1 MRKHFLIAV
10 LLSIAST
17 KINAQQSVGI
27 GTSSPAASAMLD
39 VTSTTKGLLMPR
51 MTSAQRTAIASP
63 AAGLIVYETTSGS
76 IYVYNGSAWVQLA
89 SGGASPWTISAANIY
104 NSNAG
109 NVGIGISTPL
119 EKLHLVGDFKQDN
132 GIITLNNAGSIIQFQ
147 NAGVNK
153 SYVQISGDN
162 LRMGTNSGNQ
172 LGKAVFRMAGTDRV
186 YIDST
191 GNIQVL
197 GLQDVSL
204 TSHGYLTLG
213 SLTGDNLIFD
223 AQEIQ
228 ARNNGDADD
237 MVLQN
242 EGGNVGIGVFPPND
256 KLDINGSARITGGG
270 RVLKFET
277 SQAAGMITRYT
288 PGIRYIRSDGTIL
301 GAVEYVDTL
310 SFANFIR
317 IRMGENYVN
326 GITLNTSN
334 HTGLGTAEP
343 LARLHVKGATGIDE
357 IAINS
362 GNSSE
367 SATIQFYNSVVS
379 GGDASTKRVFMQLDD
394 YDLKMGANSGNS
406 TGSFIVRMNGTDR
419 VFVTNAGNVGIGDAT
434 PSGRLHVAGRT
445 YLNNG
450 SGEALALDGT
460 NPYLQFYQ
468 SGVSRSF
475 IQQIGTTLFMGV
487 NGGKLRLDATQIAI
501 GSVLNTA
508 DDYKLSV
515 TGKIIC
521 EELKVKL
528 SGSWPDYVFAD
539 NYKLPSLNDLKN
551 FINTNKHLP
560 NIPAAAELEKNGMEV
575 GDMQKRMMEKIEEL
589 TLYLLELKSEIDNLK
604 KNK

>member
-1 MRKHFLIAV
+1 MKKYSV
-10 LLSIAST
+10 LLFLLMANIIA
-17 KINAQQSVGI
+17 NGQAVGI
-27 GTSSPAASAMLD
+27 GTSTPNASAQLD
-39 VTSTTKGLLMPR
+39 ITSTTKGLLLPR
-51 MTSAQRTAIASP
+51 MTAAQRGAIASP
-63 AAGLIVYETTSGS
+63 AAGLMVYETTSTS
-76 IYVYNGSAWVQLA
+76 IWIYNGSSWVQLA
-89 SGGASPWTISAANIY
+89 SGGASPWTVSAANIY

-132 GIITLNNAGSIIQFQ
+132 GTVTLNNAGSIIQFQ
-147 NAGVNK
+147 NAGVSK
-153 SYVQISGDN
+153 SYVQLSGDN
-162 LRMGTNSGNQ
+162 LRMGTNGGNQ
-172 LGKAVFRMAGTDRV
+172 FGKAIFRMAGTDRV
-186 YIDST
+186 LIDST

-204 TSHGYLTLG
+204 TNHGYLTLG

-228 ARNNGDADD
+228 ARNNGNADD
-237 MVLQN
+237 MVMQN
-242 EGGNVGIGVFPPND
+242 EGGNVGIGVFPPAD
-256 KLDINGSARITGGG
+256 KLDVNGSARLTGGG

-277 SQAAGMITRYT
+277 GLAGGMINRYV

-343 LARLHVKGATGIDE
+343 LGRLHVRGATGIDE
-357 IAINS
+357 IAVNS
-362 GNSSE
+362 GNFSE
-367 SATIQFYNSVVS
+367 SATIQFYNSFAS
-379 GGDASTKRVFMQLDD
+379 GEASTKRVFIQLDD

-434 PSGRLHVAGRT
+434 PSGRLHVACRT

-475 IQQIGTTLFMGV
+475 IQQSGTTLFMGV

-501 GSVLNTA
+501 GNVLNTA
-508 DDYKLSV
+508 DNYKLAV

-521 EELKVKL
+521 EELKVEL
-528 SGSWPDYVFAD
+528 SGTWPDYVFAD
-539 NYKLPSLNDLKN
+539 NYKLRSLDELNT
-551 FINTNKHLP
+551 FIKTNKHLP

-589 TLYLLELKSEIDNLK
+589 TLYILELKSEVDSMK